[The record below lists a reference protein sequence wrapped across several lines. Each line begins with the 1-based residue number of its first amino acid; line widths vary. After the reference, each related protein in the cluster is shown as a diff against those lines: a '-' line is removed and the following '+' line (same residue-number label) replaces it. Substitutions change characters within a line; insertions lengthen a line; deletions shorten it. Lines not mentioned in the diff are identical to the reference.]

1 VCGKAR
7 SAAAQGQGI
16 GTLVLNAVVDHVAA
30 EGGDLLWCNA
40 RVSAIAFYER
50 AGFRT
55 WGEEWVIAS
64 HGPHVVMWRWIE
76 LGRV

>member
-1 VCGKAR
+1 MATR
-7 SAAAQGQGI
+7 SDAQGQGI
-16 GTLVLNAVVDHVAA
+16 GTLVLNAVFDHVAA

-55 WGEEWVIAS
+55 WGEQWVIAA
-64 HGPHVVMWRWIE
+64 HGPHVVMWRRIE
-76 LGRV
+76 PGRV

>member
-1 VCGKAR
+1 
-7 SAAAQGQGI
+7 
-16 GTLVLNAVVDHVAA
+16 
-30 EGGDLLWCNA
+30 
-40 RVSAIAFYER
+40 VSAIAFYER